1 MAKSTLDA
9 HLSGI
14 ISACERFKKEAIE
27 EAIKSS
33 TQASYGG
40 SGYSVELFPDGSY
53 RVIWDNQ
60 IGNLYVSEGVI
71 IGIPV
76 CSDEESPDEEN
87 DEWFFDNA
95 IEAFEEKFNQWK
107 SDYLENA

>member
-53 RVIWDNQ
+53 RVLQNNQ
-60 IGNLYVSEGVI
+60 FFNLYEAKGVI
-71 IGIPV
+71 IGIPP
-76 CSDEESPDEEN
+76 CSNDDSPDDDN
-87 DEWFFDNA
+87 DEWFFGNA
-95 IEAFEEKFNQWK
+95 IKAFEEKFNHQVISAIK
-107 SDYLENA
+107 DA